1 VAARL
6 EIVDSIERVEPEAW
20 DDLAAGRPFADHRWL
35 RLTEALLLDHEPRY
49 VLLRQGGR
57 LAAAGVC
64 ALGRRLQNPA
74 LQRRAGWLLRIVPF
88 LRCEIPIALEPGLLL
103 RRGDDPTPLLAAIER
118 LADRERAAFTR
129 LDHLSPRADAWP
141 GLSRAGYRPIPMWTE
156 TRLALPWPSLD
167 AYLASLSSRKR
178 GELNRVRRR
187 AEAEGLLVEPLRPTD
202 DTDARLRGLVGQVLD
217 RHAALESYAPDMFT
231 RARAVLGDDLRLLAL
246 RRGGRLVG
254 CAALLRSGDEL
265 SAKWLGL
272 DYAETRNTVAYARL
286 LLGCVEA
293 AIDLGAPS
301 LRLGATAYETKRH
314 FAVALEERAG
324 AVSARLSPLTRLA
337 ARALGA
343 GARPSGAAA

>member
-1 VAARL
+1 MADTI
-6 EIVDSIERVEPEAW
+6 EIVDTIRRVEPDAW
-20 DDLAAGRPFADHRWL
+20 DDLADGRPFADHRWL
-35 RLTEALLLDHEPRY
+35 GLTEDLLLGHEPRY
-49 VLLRQGGR
+49 VLFRQGGR

-103 RRGDDPTPLLAAIER
+103 RPDDDPVPLLAAIER
-118 LADRERAAFTR
+118 LSAREHAAFTR

-141 GLSRAGYRPIPMWTE
+141 GLRRAGYRPIPMWAE
-156 TRLALPWPSLD
+156 TRLALPWSSLD
-167 AYLASLSSRKR
+167 GFLTALASRKR

-187 AEAEGLLVEPLRPTD
+187 ADAEGLVVEPLRPT
-202 DTDARLRGLVGQVLD
+202 TETAPRLRELVGQVLT
-217 RHAALESYAPDMFT
+217 RHAALESYAADLFP
-231 RARAVLGDDLRLLAL
+231 RALAVLGDDLRVLVL
-246 RRGGRLVG
+246 RRDGRIVG
-254 CAALLRSGDEL
+254 CAALLRGGDEL

-293 AIDLGAPS
+293 AIELGAPS
-301 LRLGATAYETKRH
+301 LRLGATAYQTKRH
-314 FAVALEERAG
+314 LGVTLEERSG
-324 AVSARLSPLTRLA
+324 AVSAHLPPLTRLA

-343 GARPSGAAA
+343 GTQPADAAA